1 MVKLLRMKNLNLFLA
16 LALLALMYKTPL
28 FLMDIAN
35 NIIGRAIL
43 VISLAFIVIRCEFS
57 CAILFSLIIIVLL
70 HNSVEGFIEGTGD
83 EAAEAEAAK
92 AEAAKAN
99 EEAERL
105 EAKAHDAAATAATAE
120 EVEAA
125 KAEKNV
131 LEVANEATDI
141 ADAQDD
147 DQDIA
152 NDPDIDQDIANPE
165 GFIGGFLKKNLN
177 KARKVLRSNITD
189 LDRELKVGAERRSIS
204 ATKQ

>member
-35 NIIGRAIL
+35 NIIGRSIL

-70 HNSVEGFIEGTGD
+70 HNSVEGFIEGTGN
-83 EAAEAEAAK
+83 EAAEAEDAK
-92 AEAAKAN
+92 EEAAEANDKVD
-99 EEAERL
+99 RL
-105 EAKAHDAAATAATAE
+105 EAEADDAAATAATAE
-120 EVEAA
+120 EVEA
-125 KAEKNV
+125 KEAEKNV
-131 LEVANEATDI
+131 LEVANDAQDI
-141 ADAQDD
+141 ADAQDID
-147 DQDIA
+147 DAQGFA
-152 NDPDIDQDIANPE
+152 NQPE
-165 GFIGGFLKKNLN
+165 TFIGGFLKKNLN

-189 LDRELKVGAERRSIS
+189 LDRELKAGAERRSIS